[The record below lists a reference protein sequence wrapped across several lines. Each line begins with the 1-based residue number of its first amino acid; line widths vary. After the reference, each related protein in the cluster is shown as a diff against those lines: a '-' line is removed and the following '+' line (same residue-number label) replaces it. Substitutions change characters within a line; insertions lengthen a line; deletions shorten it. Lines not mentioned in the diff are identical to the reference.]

1 MLNALFINQEFQL
14 AVEFQ
19 DVAGL
24 AFLVVQV
31 SPAATGALVIV
42 PVAHDTLVFLGK
54 QVSEVRLV
62 GKCMTMDNSA
72 FIPGSH
78 LVNQLHG
85 KRLMENPQSRA
96 GDRHMLVPDIL
107 EEAPELA
114 YEELALGEG
123 IDRGFAENCEILVQA
138 GCLFVGGDVA

>member
-1 MLNALFINQEFQL
+1 MLHASFVNQEFQL

-24 AFLVVQV
+24 AFLVIQV

-54 QVSEVRLV
+54 QVPEVRLV
-62 GKCMTMDNSA
+62 SKRMTLDNPA
-72 FIPGSH
+72 LIPGCH

-85 KRLMENPQSRA
+85 KRLMENPQAGA
-96 GDRHMLVPDIL
+96 GDGHMLVPDIL

-123 IDRGFAENCEILVQA
+123 VNRSFAENGEVLVQI
-138 GCLFVGGDVA
+138 GCLFMGSDVA